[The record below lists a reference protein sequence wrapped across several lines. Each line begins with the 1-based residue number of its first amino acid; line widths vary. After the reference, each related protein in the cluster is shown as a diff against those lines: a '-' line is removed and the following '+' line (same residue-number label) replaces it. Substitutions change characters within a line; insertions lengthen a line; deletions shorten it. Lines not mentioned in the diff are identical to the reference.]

1 MTSPQRYRETV
12 DTVLDDLLSLYPEY
26 ATALGDHRHDDALDD
41 MSDDGL
47 ARRRAR
53 LAEDRDALDSLDLEE
68 LDPED
73 AVDAQLVRTGIDQ
86 LLFALD
92 GTADHTWNPLVWLPG
107 EALYP
112 LVVRDGLPVADRLR
126 ALAARLDQVPDRLV
140 QARATVERPPRA
152 HVETAV
158 DQTAGAAALLG
169 GQLEALLEQEPGL
182 RQLVEPSRDKALRA
196 LAEHREALA
205 AIVDSADGDPRL
217 GEPLFAAKLHLT
229 LDSDLSAADVA
240 RRAEENLE
248 LVEEQLREVA
258 GGDVRA
264 ALDACTRDVPSDD
277 DVLERAQEAFV
288 RARDHV
294 REHGLLT
301 LHDDPYEWVVMPEFR
316 RGVAIAYCDAPG
328 PLEPP
333 GLKTQLA
340 VAPTPADWSRERVA
354 SFYREYNLA
363 MLADLVV
370 HEAMPGHLVQ
380 LDHARRFRT
389 TTRARQIF
397 DSGPFIEGWAVH
409 AERLMAETGCGGA
422 PVRLQQ
428 LKMQLRMSINALLDA
443 GVHAG
448 DLSEADAMELMM
460 GRGFQEE
467 GEAVGKWR
475 RALLTSTQLSTYFV
489 GYVELTD
496 LFARLGLDGTSCY
509 DDVLSHGSPPV
520 RHLAG
525 LLGV

>member
-1 MTSPQRYRETV
+1 MSGTRYRETV
-12 DTVLDDLLSLYPEY
+12 ETVLADILSLYPEH
-26 ATALGDHRHDDALDD
+26 ATALGEHRHDGELDD
-41 MSDDGL
+41 MSDDGR
-47 ARRRAR
+47 ARKRAR
-53 LAEDRDALDSLDLEE
+53 LAEDRDALDALDLDA

-73 AVDAQLVRTGIDQ
+73 AVDAQLVRTGIDG
-86 LLFALD
+86 LLFSLD

-107 EALYP
+107 EALFP
-112 LVVRDGLPVADRLR
+112 LVEREGTPVADRLR
-126 ALAARLDQVPDRLV
+126 ALASRMSQVPDRLA
-140 QARATVERPPRA
+140 QARKTVERPPRV

-158 DQTAGAAALLG
+158 DQTTGAAALLG
-169 GQLEALLEQEPGL
+169 APLEALLAQEPGL
-182 RQLVEPSRDKALRA
+182 RPLVEPARDAALKA
-196 LAEHREALA
+196 LAEHRDALA
-205 AIVDSADGDPRL
+205 AMVETADGDPRL
-217 GEPLFAAKLHLT
+217 GEQRFAAKLHLT
-229 LDSDLSAADVA
+229 LDSDLSAAEVT
-240 RRAEENLE
+240 RRAEQNLA
-248 LVEEQLREVA
+248 LVEEQLRELS

-264 ALDACTRDVPSDD
+264 AFAACAVDVPNDD

-288 RARDHV
+288 RAREHV
-294 REHGLLT
+294 IEHDLVT
-301 LHDDPYEWVVMPEFR
+301 LYDDPYEWVVMPEFR
-316 RGVAIAYCDAPG
+316 RGVAIAYCDSPG

-333 GLKTQLA
+333 GLATQLA
-340 VAPTPADWSRERVA
+340 VAPTPAHWSPERVA

-380 LDHARRFRT
+380 LDHARRFQAS
-389 TTRARQIF
+389 TRARQIF

-409 AERLMAETGCGGA
+409 AERLMAESGCGGER
-422 PVRLQQ
+422 VRLQQ

-448 DLSEADAMELMM
+448 GMTEGEAMELMM

-489 GYVELTD
+489 GYIELDD
-496 LFARLGLDGTSCY
+496 LFRRLGLDASSNY
-509 DDVLSHGSPPV
+509 DHVLAHGSPPV

-525 LLGV
+525 LLGA

>member
-1 MTSPQRYRETV
+1 VTSPQRYRETV
-12 DTVLDDLLSLYPEY
+12 DTILDDVLSLYPEQ
-26 ATALGDHRHDDALDD
+26 ATALGDHRHDHALNDL
-41 MSDDGL
+41 SDDGL
-47 ARRRAR
+47 ARRRTR
-53 LAEDRDALDSLDLEE
+53 LTEDRDALDALDLDE

-73 AVDAQLVRTGIDQ
+73 AVDAQLVRTGIDG

-107 EALYP
+107 EALFP
-112 LVVRDGLPVADRLR
+112 LVEREGTPVADRLR
-126 ALAARLDQVPDRLV
+126 SLASRLDQVPDRLA
-140 QARATVERPPRA
+140 QARKTVERPPRV

-169 GQLEALLEQEPGL
+169 DQLEALLEQEPGL
-182 RQLVEPSRDKALRA
+182 RSVVEPARDAALKALA
-196 LAEHREALA
+196 DHREALA
-205 AIVDSADGDPRL
+205 ASVETADGDPRL
-217 GEPLFAAKLHLT
+217 GERLFAAKLHLT
-229 LDSDLSAADVA
+229 LDSDLSAAEVT
-240 RRAEENLE
+240 RRAEENLA
-248 LVEEQLREVA
+248 LVEEQLREIS
-258 GGDVRA
+258 GGDVRS
-264 ALDACTRDVPSDD
+264 ALMACTADVPNDD
-277 DVLERAQEAFV
+277 DVLVRAQEAFA
-288 RARDHV
+288 RAREHV
-294 REHGLLT
+294 LAHDIVT

-316 RGVAIAYCDAPG
+316 RGVAIAYCDSPG

-340 VAPTPADWSRERVA
+340 VAPTPADWSPERVA

-380 LDHARRFRT
+380 LDHDRRFHGS
-389 TTRARQIF
+389 TRARQIF

-409 AERLMAETGCGGA
+409 AERLMAETGCGG
-422 PVRLQQ
+422 PRVRLQQ

-448 DLSEADAMELMM
+448 DMTEAEAMGLMM

-489 GYVELTD
+489 GYIELDD
-496 LFARLGLDGTSCY
+496 LFSRLRLDASSRY
-509 DDVLSHGSPPV
+509 DDVLAHGSPPV
-520 RHLAG
+520 RHLAT
-525 LLGV
+525 LLGA